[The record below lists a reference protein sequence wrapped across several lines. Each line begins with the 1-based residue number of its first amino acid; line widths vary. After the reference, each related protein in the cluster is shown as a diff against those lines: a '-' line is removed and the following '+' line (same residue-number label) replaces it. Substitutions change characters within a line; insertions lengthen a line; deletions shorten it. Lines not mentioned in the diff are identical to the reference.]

1 MVRVLILGGTGE
13 ARALAAALDG
23 QPGLEMVSSLAG
35 RVTDPALPVGQV
47 RIGGFGGVA
56 GLVAYLS
63 DDKIDAVVDATHPF
77 AATITAHAAVAV
89 PETGCPLLILR
100 RPGWQESDGDR
111 WTRVADIVAAG
122 ALVAARPPGTIFL
135 TTGRRDL
142 AAFAGDSSHDY
153 VARTVDPPTGA
164 LPPRMTLLLDR
175 GPYTVEG
182 ETALLRQHNVSVLV
196 TKDSGGAMTMAK
208 LAAARDL
215 AVPVVMVDR
224 PPLPAGVRV
233 VETVDA
239 AVQWLVSPG
248 SAGG

>member
-1 MVRVLILGGTGE
+1 VLILGGTGE
-13 ARALAAALDG
+13 ARALAAALDA
-23 QPGLEMVSSLAG
+23 QPGVEVISSLAG

-56 GLVAYLS
+56 GLSYYLS
-63 DDKIDAVVDATHPF
+63 DEKIEAVVDATHPF
-77 AATITAHAAVAV
+77 AATITAHAAVAA
-89 PETGCPLLILR
+89 PDAGCPLLILR
-100 RPGWQESDGDR
+100 RPGWRESGGDR
-111 WTRVADIVAAG
+111 WTRVPDIVAAA
-122 ALVAARPPGTIFL
+122 ALVAAGPPGTIFL

-142 AAFAGDSSHDY
+142 AVFAGDWSHDY
-153 VARTVDPPTGA
+153 VVRTVDPPTGA
-164 LPPRMTLLLDR
+164 QPPRMTLLLDR
-175 GPYTVEG
+175 GPYSVEG

-208 LAAARDL
+208 LAAARGL

-224 PPLPAGVRV
+224 PPLPVEVGV

-248 SAGG
+248 SAEG